1 MIAPLGTSVVSLTI
15 IAVVHGLYSW
25 VGLPISFCPLAVCT
39 ESLMLRAGSQGGG
52 VQVSSISSP
61 PSHESEVCDLFS
73 HRDLPSCSERQPRA
87 VAIVHIVWGVF
98 LTPLDD
104 NSKRDL
110 SFLSQRLLFNHLW
123 LLGRV
128 LSPHVA

>member
-39 ESLMLRAGSQGGG
+39 ESLMLRAGSQ
-52 VQVSSISSP
+52 VSSISSF

-73 HRDLPSCSERQPRA
+73 HRDLPSCSERQPRT

-110 SFLSQRLLFNHLW
+110 SFLSQGLLFNHLW